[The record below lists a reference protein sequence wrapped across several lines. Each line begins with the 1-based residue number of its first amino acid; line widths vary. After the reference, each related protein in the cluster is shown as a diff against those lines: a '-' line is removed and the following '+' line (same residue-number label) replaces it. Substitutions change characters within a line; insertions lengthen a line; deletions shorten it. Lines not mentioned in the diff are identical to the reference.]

1 MLARIIDEEREYD
14 RQGSPSDTWNY
25 WLNVKQKNIWGKELY
40 ELDQAA
46 RGVLPKKK
54 NKEKVTFAEGSSSNS
69 GLDSRLQGL
78 EERILEFMGEG
89 FVGLHV
95 TVETKLEA
103 LGSRMS
109 HIEKNQRILKR
120 RAKKMED
127 KLTSI
132 ESKVVPSHG
141 EDMDFRQ
148 WDYGTYEEKEKANS
162 EKDKANVE
170 QEAGKENDNF
180 ENTEQE
186 AERKNDEEGE
196 EKEADDNAQQE
207 DEKEKENSEGDEQ
220 DKEDSESESE
230 NETDELKQ
238 LKEIC
243 RAQADKLWKEIE
255 ADEEEVGGKQDEEE
269 SEEKEAETSD
279 EEKENSEDDEK
290 VEEKVVESEAEGE
303 DDQAEVEGKEDQ
315 EEEVEGKEF
324 ETREQDKEKSETAEV
339 ESEAREA
346 EIEKGT
352 PTPPRG
358 NHTEGTPKD
367 NHNEPRVET
376 NRTDETPIPPRG
388 NQMEGTPTPPRGRTK
403 AMAARGLMTRPMEGE
418 PGKGVEVVAEETG
431 NRGKKQEESCRRR
444 EKRGRGCESC

>member
-1 MLARIIDEEREYD
+1 
-14 RQGSPSDTWNY
+14 
-25 WLNVKQKNIWGKELY
+25 
-40 ELDQAA
+40 
-46 RGVLPKKK
+46 
-54 NKEKVTFAEGSSSNS
+54 
-69 GLDSRLQGL
+69 
-78 EERILEFMGEG
+78 
-89 FVGLHV
+89 
-95 TVETKLEA
+95 
-103 LGSRMS
+103 MS

-132 ESKVVPSHG
+132 ESKVEPSHC

-162 EKDKANVE
+162 EKDKANAE
-170 QEAGKENDNF
+170 QEAGKENNNI

-207 DEKEKENSEGDEQ
+207 DEKEKENSEADEQ

-230 NETDELKQ
+230 SETDELKQ

-243 RAQADKLWKEIE
+243 RVQADKLWKEIE
-255 ADEEEVGGKQDEEE
+255 AEEEEVGGKQDEEE
-269 SEEKEAETSD
+269 EEVGGKQDEEEG

-315 EEEVEGKEF
+315 KEEVEGKES
-324 ETREQDKEKSETAEV
+324 ETREQDKEKSETDEV

-358 NHTEGTPKD
+358 NQT
-367 NHNEPRVET
+367 
-376 NRTDETPIPPRG
+376 
-388 NQMEGTPTPPRGRTK
+388 EGTPTPPRGRTK
-403 AMAARGLMTRPMEGE
+403 AMAARRLVTRTMEGE
-418 PGKGVEVVAEETG
+418 PGKGVEVVAEEAVETE
-431 NRGKKQEESCRRR
+431 GKAEESCE
-444 EKRGRGCESC
+444 EKQRLIMVVYKEAPSPWIMHRCKENAAVAVPMKSGGRNPVECETPFTEGKKRKTKP

>member
-1 MLARIIDEEREYD
+1 
-14 RQGSPSDTWNY
+14 
-25 WLNVKQKNIWGKELY
+25 
-40 ELDQAA
+40 
-46 RGVLPKKK
+46 
-54 NKEKVTFAEGSSSNS
+54 
-69 GLDSRLQGL
+69 
-78 EERILEFMGEG
+78 
-89 FVGLHV
+89 
-95 TVETKLEA
+95 
-103 LGSRMS
+103 MS

-358 NHTEGTPKD
+358 N
-367 NHNEPRVET
+367 
-376 NRTDETPIPPRG
+376 
-388 NQMEGTPTPPRGRTK
+388 QMEGTPTPPRGRTK

-431 NRGKKQEESCRRR
+431 NRGKKQEESCEQKQRWIMVVYKEAPSPWIMHRCKENAAVAVPKKSGR
-444 EKRGRGCESC
+444 PKRKSQWVQTPFTEGKKLKTKP